1 MAPEQ
6 LGPSITG
13 VAATALLVG
22 GLVVLAAR
30 VPAPVVPAVAVPP
43 AVAAAE
49 GAALVAATEAG
60 DHAAAVAALDA
71 GADPDA
77 RGADGSTALM
87 WAAYGNDL
95 DLVRRLVAAGSDLDA
110 KNEFG
115 AFASSEAAI
124 RGATAIVEIL
134 LKAGADPDATNR
146 EGETVLMEVARG
158 GDLEAAAALIAAGAD
173 VNAKEQWGGQSALMW
188 AAAQKQP
195 DMIKLLIAHGA
206 DVDARGKIRDWER
219 KVIKEPRPKDMN
231 QGGFTPLLYAA
242 REGCIECAK
251 ELVAGGANLN
261 LTDPQRVTPLN
272 LALLNLHFDLAAYL
286 IDAGADIDKWDLYGR
301 TPLYL
306 AADMNTL
313 PVMGNGA
320 MVVLPSMDRHTG
332 LDIARVLLEKGANP
346 NIQLKRRPPYRN
358 VPQDRGGD
366 VILSQGAT
374 PLLRAAR
381 AGDAP
386 LVALLLEHGALV
398 DLPSNQGV
406 TPLMAAAG
414 VEYGL
419 RVTRGRN
426 RTDEGVLETLQLLV
440 DAGADVNHRMLT
452 EPKGDA
458 AAQQLVINQRLR
470 DFSYDYRGRQV
481 PSPRAVPHRT
491 ALHGAAMKGFNSIV
505 EFLAAHGADLYAQD
519 ANGRTPLD
527 LAMGDY
533 NEPFLR
539 QAAEPHLDTAE
550 LLKKLMAA
558 KVAEAD

>member
-1 MAPEQ
+1 MASERFG
-6 LGPSITG
+6 LTVTG
-13 VAATALLVG
+13 VAGTALLVG
-22 GLVVLAAR
+22 GLIVSAVR
-30 VPAPVVPAVAVPP
+30 GPAPPARAVDVPKTVAV
-43 AVAAAE
+43 AE
-49 GAALVAATEAG
+49 GAALVSAAEAG
-60 DHAAAVAALDA
+60 DHTAAVAALDA
-71 GADPDA
+71 GADPNA
-77 RGADGSTALM
+77 RGADGSTALL

-95 DLVRRLVAAGSDLDA
+95 DLVRRLVAAGANVDA

-115 AFASSEAAI
+115 AFALSEAAI
-124 RGATAIVEIL
+124 RGATGVVAAL
-134 LKAGADPDATNR
+134 LEAGANPNATNR
-146 EGETVLMEVARG
+146 EGETTLMEAARA
-158 GDLEAAAALIAAGAD
+158 GDLDAAAALIAAGAD

-195 DMIKLLIAHGA
+195 AMIELLIAHGA
-206 DVDARGKIRDWER
+206 EVDARGTIRDWER

-251 ELVAGGANLN
+251 ALVAGGASLN
-261 LTDPQRVTPLN
+261 LPDPQRVTPLN
-272 LALLNLHFDLAAYL
+272 LALLNVHFDFAAYM
-286 IDAGADIDKWDLYGR
+286 IEAGADIDKWDLYGR

-332 LDIARVLLEKGANP
+332 LDIARMLLEKGANP

-426 RTDEGVLETLQLLV
+426 RTEEGVLATLQLLV

-452 EPKGDA
+452 EPKGDT
-458 AAQQLVINQRLR
+458 AAQQRVTNQRLR

-505 EFLAAHGADLYAQD
+505 EFLAAHGADLYAKD

-558 KVAEAD
+558 KVAEAN